1 MSSHY
6 EEVKF
11 YYDNNL
17 WPLSAIKLAVVK
29 AWITADEFATITG
42 ETYVADTTSAT

>member
-6 EEVKF
+6 EEMKF

-17 WPLSAIKLAVVK
+17 WPISALKLAVVK

-42 ETYVADTTSAT
+42 EAYVADTTSAT